1 MVHGTGCLTC
11 TKLRGPE
18 DLLVFSSTQNSD
30 TGTHDA
36 QIAPYLA
43 CGSICFARTLA
54 LRARFTFHSSIK
66 PNQLQRPAPKNQNS
80 RNCSIMAH
88 VGQNLVSFSRWRQ
101 QLERSIHFASL
112 LHVWWERSSGT
123 WHEPLNVNRTTWAR
137 GPFRWSFPP
146 HKSVNKGQK
155 HIAAHALRA
164 CSARSLSAYA
174 LRSSNHS
181 SGSNNTNSGAPN
193 SASRFA
199 PLYIPQDSTCHQLRR
214 PKY

>member
-1 MVHGTGCLTC
+1 M
-11 TKLRGPE
+11 
-18 DLLVFSSTQNSD
+18 
-30 TGTHDA
+30 
-36 QIAPYLA
+36 
-43 CGSICFARTLA
+43 ARK
-54 LRARFTFHSSIK
+54 I
-66 PNQLQRPAPKNQNS
+66 NNS
-80 RNCSIMAH
+80 RNCSIMTH

-123 WHEPLNVNRTTWAR
+123 WHDALNVNRTTWHR

-146 HKSVNKGQK
+146 HKSDNKGQK

-181 SGSNNTNSGAPN
+181 SGSNNTNSGARN
-193 SASRFA
+193 TGLSLHTNQSTKDRNISLRMLRMLRSLAQRLRAS
-199 PLYIPQDSTCHQLRR
+199 LL
-214 PKY
+214 

>member
-1 MVHGTGCLTC
+1 MRERESALQTAE
-11 TKLRGPE
+11 E
-18 DLLVFSSTQNSD
+18 DLQRLKLHCRNTPIW
-30 TGTHDA
+30 A
-36 QIAPYLA
+36 LP
-43 CGSICFARTLA
+43 ARIFVLYGA
-54 LRARFTFHSSIK
+54 SGAR
-66 PNQLQRPAPKNQNS
+66 NQNS
-80 RNCSIMAH
+80 RNCSIMTH

-123 WHEPLNVNRTTWAR
+123 WHVALNVNRTTWPQ

-181 SGSNNTNSGAPN
+181 SGSNNTNSGARN
-193 SASRFA
+193 
-199 PLYIPQDSTCHQLRR
+199 T
-214 PKY
+214 